1 MEKRII
7 FFGLVGCSSCEQL
20 KPVFIK
26 VANEMNL
33 KYEMYELPNAPIEV
47 KKLVYKHSIEIFPT
61 ILIIEGETV
70 KKIEGAVT
78 ESKLR
83 EKLAN

>member
-7 FFGLVGCSSCEQL
+7 FFSLIGCSYCEQL
-20 KPVFIK
+20 KPVFFK

-33 KYEMYELPNAPIEV
+33 KYEIYELPNAPIDI
-47 KKLVYKHSIEIFPT
+47 KKMVYKYSIEIFPT
-61 ILIIEGETV
+61 ILVIQDETV
-70 KKIEGAVT
+70 KKIEGAIP

-83 EKLAN
+83 EKLAG